1 MSDIILTDVIN
12 GLAALILLF
21 AFVLV
26 AGVRMHQI
34 IRAYTLG
41 SLALGLLAVAVAYYT
56 KADHI
61 YFVAILTIVLK
72 VIVIPR
78 FLNYTVDRIKVK
90 KEVEPLVSIPGSLL
104 ICGALTFVAY
114 YIASPIIAQ
123 GSVITKNCLAISL
136 AVVLIGFFVII
147 ARRKAM
153 TEIVGLLMMENGLFL
168 AAISLTYGMPMIV
181 EIGIFFDV
189 LVAAIIMG
197 IFAFKINHTF
207 ETVDTTFM
215 RRLRD

>member
-1 MSDIILTDVIN
+1 MSDLLLIDVIN

-34 IRAYTLG
+34 VRAYTLS
-41 SLALGLLAVAVAYYT
+41 SLALGLLAAAVAYYT
-56 KADHI
+56 RADHI
-61 YFVAILTIVLK
+61 YIVAILTIVLK

-78 FLNYTVDRIKVK
+78 FLDYTVDRIKVK
-90 KEVEPLVSIPGSLL
+90 KEIEPLISIPGSLL

-136 AVVLIGFFVII
+136 AVMLIGFFVII

-153 TEIVGLLMMENGLFL
+153 TEIVGLLMMENGIFL

-207 ETVDTTFM
+207 ETLDTTFM
-215 RRLRD
+215 RRLHD

>member
-1 MSDIILTDVIN
+1 MSDILLTDVIN

-34 IRAYTLG
+34 VRAYTLG
-41 SLALGLLAVAVAYYT
+41 SLALGLLAAAVAYYT
-56 KADHI
+56 NADHI
-61 YFVAILTIVLK
+61 YIVAILTIVLK

-78 FLNYTVDRIKVK
+78 FLDYTVDRIKVK

-104 ICGALTFVAY
+104 ICGALTFIAY
-114 YIASPIIAQ
+114 YISSPIIAQ
-123 GSVITKNCLAISL
+123 GSAITKNCLAISL

>member
-1 MSDIILTDVIN
+1 MSDVLLTDVIN

-41 SLALGLLAVAVAYYT
+41 SLALGLLAAAVAYYT

-61 YFVAILTIVLK
+61 YIVAILTILLK

-78 FLNYTVDRIKVK
+78 FLDYTVDRIKVK
-90 KEVEPLVSIPGSLL
+90 KEIEPLVSIPGSLL

-207 ETVDTTFM
+207 ETLDTTIM

>member
-1 MSDIILTDVIN
+1 MSDILLTDVIN

-34 IRAYTLG
+34 VRAYTLG
-41 SLALGLLAVAVAYYT
+41 SLALGLLAAAVAYYT
-56 KADHI
+56 QADHI
-61 YFVAILTIVLK
+61 YIVAILTIVLK

-78 FLNYTVDRIKVK
+78 FLDYTVDRIKVK

-104 ICGALTFVAY
+104 ICGALTFIAY
-114 YIASPIIAQ
+114 YISSPIIAQ
-123 GSVITKNCLAISL
+123 GSAITKNCLAISL

>member
-1 MSDIILTDVIN
+1 MSDILLTDVIN

-41 SLALGLLAVAVAYYT
+41 SLALGLLAAAVAYYT

-61 YFVAILTIVLK
+61 YIVAILTIVLK

-78 FLNYTVDRIKVK
+78 FLDYTVDRIKVK

-104 ICGALTFVAY
+104 ICGALTFIAY

>member
-1 MSDIILTDVIN
+1 MSDVLLTDVIN

-26 AGVRMHQI
+26 AGVRMGQI
-34 IRAYTLG
+34 VRAYTLN
-41 SLALGLLAVAVAYYT
+41 SLALGLLAAAVAYYT
-56 KADHI
+56 RADHI
-61 YFVAILTIVLK
+61 YVVAVLTIVLK

-114 YIASPIIAQ
+114 YISSPIIAQ
-123 GSVITKNCLAISL
+123 GSSITKNCLAKSM

-207 ETVDTTFM
+207 ETLDTTFM

>member
-1 MSDIILTDVIN
+1 MSDILLIDVIN

-34 IRAYTLG
+34 VRAYTLG
-41 SLALGLLAVAVAYYT
+41 SLALGLLAAAVAYYT

-61 YFVAILTIVLK
+61 YIVAILTIVLK

-78 FLNYTVDRIKVK
+78 FLDYTVDRIKVK

-104 ICGALTFVAY
+104 ICGALTFIAY
-114 YIASPIIAQ
+114 YISSPIIAQ
-123 GSVITKNCLAISL
+123 GSAITKNCLAISL

>member
-1 MSDIILTDVIN
+1 MSDVLLTDVIN

-41 SLALGLLAVAVAYYT
+41 SLALGLLAAAVAYYT

-61 YFVAILTIVLK
+61 YIVAILTIVLK

-78 FLNYTVDRIKVK
+78 FLDYTVDRIKVK

-207 ETVDTTFM
+207 ETLDTTIM

>member
-1 MSDIILTDVIN
+1 MSDILLTDVIN

-26 AGVRMHQI
+26 AGVRMGQI
-34 IRAYTLG
+34 IRAFTLG
-41 SLALGLLAVAVAYYT
+41 SLALGLLAAAVAYYT
-56 KADHI
+56 KADSI
-61 YFVAILTIVLK
+61 YVVALLTIVVK
-72 VIVIPR
+72 VIIIPR

-104 ICGALTFVAY
+104 ICGALTFIAY
-114 YIASPIIAQ
+114 YIASPIIAE
-123 GSVITKNCLAISL
+123 GNSITKNCLAISL

-189 LVAAIIMG
+189 LVATIIMG
-197 IFAFKINHTF
+197 VFAFKINHTF
-207 ETVDTTFM
+207 ETVDTTLM

>member
-1 MSDIILTDVIN
+1 MSDILLTDVIN

-34 IRAYTLG
+34 VRAYTLG
-41 SLALGLLAVAVAYYT
+41 SLALGLLAAAVAFYT
-56 KADHI
+56 NADHI
-61 YFVAILTIVLK
+61 YIVAILTIVLK

-78 FLNYTVDRIKVK
+78 FLDYTVDRIKVK

-104 ICGALTFVAY
+104 ICGALTFIAY
-114 YIASPIIAQ
+114 YISSPIIAQ
-123 GSVITKNCLAISL
+123 GSAITKNCLAISL

>member
-1 MSDIILTDVIN
+1 MSDILLTNVIN

-26 AGVRMHQI
+26 AGVRMGQI
-34 IRAYTLG
+34 VRAYTLG
-41 SLALGLLAVAVAYYT
+41 SLALGLLAAAVAYYT
-56 KADHI
+56 NAEHI
-61 YFVAILTIVLK
+61 YVVAVLTIVLK

-123 GSVITKNCLAISL
+123 GSSITKNCLAISI
-136 AVVLIGFFVII
+136 AVVFIGFFVII

-197 IFAFKINHTF
+197 IFAFKINQTF
-207 ETVDTTFM
+207 ETLDTTFM

>member
-1 MSDIILTDVIN
+1 MSDILLTDVIN

-26 AGVRMHQI
+26 AGVRMGQI

-41 SLALGLLAVAVAYYT
+41 SLALGLLAAAVAFYT
-56 KADHI
+56 RAEHI
-61 YFVAILTIVLK
+61 YVIAVLTIVLK

-114 YIASPIIAQ
+114 YLASPIIAQ
-123 GSVITKNCLAISL
+123 GSSITKNCLSISL

-207 ETVDTTFM
+207 ETVDTTTM

>member
-1 MSDIILTDVIN
+1 MSDILLTDVIN

-26 AGVRMHQI
+26 AGVRMGQI

-41 SLALGLLAVAVAYYT
+41 SLALGLLAAAVAYYT
-56 KADHI
+56 RADHI
-61 YFVAILTIVLK
+61 YVVAVLTIVLK

-104 ICGALTFVAY
+104 ICGALTFIAY
-114 YIASPIIAQ
+114 YLASPIIAQ
-123 GSVITKNCLAISL
+123 GSSITKNCLSISL

-207 ETVDTTFM
+207 ETVDTTTM

>member
-26 AGVRMHQI
+26 AGVRMPQI

-41 SLALGLLAVAVAYYT
+41 SLALGLLAAAVAYYT

-61 YFVAILTIVLK
+61 YFVAIMTIVLK

-78 FLNYTVDRIKVK
+78 FLNYTVDRLKVK

>member
-1 MSDIILTDVIN
+1 MSDILLTDVIN

-34 IRAYTLG
+34 VRAYTLG
-41 SLALGLLAVAVAYYT
+41 SLALGLLAAAVAYYT
-56 KADHI
+56 RADHI
-61 YFVAILTIVLK
+61 YIVAILTIVLK

-78 FLNYTVDRIKVK
+78 FLDYTVDRIKVK
-90 KEVEPLVSIPGSLL
+90 KEVEPLV
-104 ICGALTFVAY
+104 
-114 YIASPIIAQ
+114 
-123 GSVITKNCLAISL
+123 SVITKNCLAISL

>member
-1 MSDIILTDVIN
+1 MSDILLTDVIN

-34 IRAYTLG
+34 VRAYTLG
-41 SLALGLLAVAVAYYT
+41 SLALGLLAAAVAYYT
-56 KADHI
+56 NADHI
-61 YFVAILTIVLK
+61 YIVAVLTIVLK

-78 FLNYTVDRIKVK
+78 FLDYTVDRIKVK

-104 ICGALTFVAY
+104 ICGALTFIAY
-114 YIASPIIAQ
+114 YISSPIIAQ
-123 GSVITKNCLAISL
+123 GSAITKNCLAISL

>member
-1 MSDIILTDVIN
+1 MSDILLIDVIN

-34 IRAYTLG
+34 VRAYTLS
-41 SLALGLLAVAVAYYT
+41 SLALGLLAAAVAYHT
-56 KADHI
+56 RADHI
-61 YFVAILTIVLK
+61 YIVAILTIVLK

-78 FLNYTVDRIKVK
+78 FLDYTVDRIKVK
-90 KEVEPLVSIPGSLL
+90 KEIEPLISIPGSLL
-104 ICGALTFVAY
+104 ICGALTFVSY
-114 YIASPIIAQ
+114 YISSPIIAQ
-123 GSVITKNCLAISL
+123 GDVITKNCLAISL